1 MDPRPRQAKPKIIV
15 QPVIIEQQVPQQ
27 QNEPPPKPRKKKQ
40 KKKHKHHN
48 QTEDFPVMVDTISD
62 DEFDKIEA
70 PQTADGSRVE
80 MKEKTFPDGRRQVEE
95 ITHHPDGSYTTKLM
109 MYDE

>member
-15 QPVIIEQQVPQQ
+15 QPVIIEQQAPQH
-27 QNEPPPKPRKKKQ
+27 RKKQ
-40 KKKHKHHN
+40 AHHN